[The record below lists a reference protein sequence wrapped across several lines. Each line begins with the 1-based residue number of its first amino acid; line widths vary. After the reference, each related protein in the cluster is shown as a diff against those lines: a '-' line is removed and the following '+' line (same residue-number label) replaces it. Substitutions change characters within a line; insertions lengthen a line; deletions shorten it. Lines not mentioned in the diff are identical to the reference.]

1 MTISPEDEKSNRAD
15 RGEITQSSAAYHRLL
30 DDILWGR
37 LEADHRLRLNELK
50 EKYSIG
56 SSPLR
61 EALSRLAESGF
72 VLREENRGFR
82 VCPMTSAELDE
93 LIRTRCWL
101 EEIALRDSIRNGD
114 KDWESRIILA
124 FHWLSRSSRSEDGAG
139 ETTPAWEKLHSDFH
153 AALISACSS
162 KILIDYCEQLRYRT
176 LRYRNLAVTAGHWEQ
191 KERDEHNRLCE
202 AVINKDEEA
211 AVACLREHFTAAQH
225 ILSASGALPTPN
237 GADEPAA
244 DHQPLKRERRCEE

>member
-1 MTISPEDEKSNRAD
+1 VAISPEHEKSNRAD
-15 RGEITQSSAAYHRLL
+15 RGELTQSSAAYHRLL

-61 EALSRLAESGF
+61 EALSRLAESGL

-82 VCPMTSAELDE
+82 VCPMTSTELDE

-114 KDWESRIILA
+114 KAWESRIILA
-124 FHWLSRSSRSEDGAG
+124 FHWLSRSSRSADGSG

-162 KILIDYCEQLRYRT
+162 KILIDYCDQLRYRT
-176 LRYRNLAVTAGHWEQ
+176 LRYRNLAATAAHWQQ
-191 KERDEHNRLCE
+191 KERDEHNELCE
-202 AVINKDEEA
+202 AVVNKDEEA
-211 AVACLREHFTAAQH
+211 AVALLRAHFTAAQQ
-225 ILSASGALPTPN
+225 ILSASGVLPTPDD
-237 GADEPAA
+237 AAEPLAN
-244 DHQPLKRERRCEE
+244 H